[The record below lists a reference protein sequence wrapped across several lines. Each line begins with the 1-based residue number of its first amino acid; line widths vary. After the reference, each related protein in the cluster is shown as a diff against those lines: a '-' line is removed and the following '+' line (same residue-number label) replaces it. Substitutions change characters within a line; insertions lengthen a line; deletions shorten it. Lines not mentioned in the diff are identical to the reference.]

1 MENKDMNVNVNETE
15 MNETVSVD
23 TGKAIDVQAGKA
35 AELAKLRKSSHVMAV
50 IAKVVAI
57 INYVGCGISFLAALV
72 VICVPQYTNYVVSTG
87 NAREFFPS
95 EAWQELVTGLEKLG
109 DEKWALAAACI
120 ATGIGCIVCA
130 LIFRYV
136 RKTFNE
142 IENGDTPFTE
152 VLTNR
157 VKVIGIIVTA
167 FVLFGYGIFEAFMAA
182 AIMLTMY
189 MVFRYGFLLQT
200 ESDET
205 V

>member
-1 MENKDMNVNVNETE
+1 METLEVKQKKKIDRHNLVIWIIGVTLLWYIFIFEVLAEIVFDLKLSPVYKLFVN
-15 MNETVSVD
+15 
-23 TGKAIDVQAGKA
+23 IDYMPDAMFFA
-35 AELAKLRKSSHVMAV
+35 YSMYLITL
-50 IAKVVAI
+50 
-57 INYVGCGISFLAALV
+57 ISFLGIIVYTMVTKRNRFVFRSFLPKYGNNKVSVLLLGFLV
-72 VICVPQYTNYVVSTG
+72 GFIMN
-87 NAREFFPS
+87 F
-95 EAWQELVTGLEKLG
+95 
-109 DEKWALAAACI
+109 
-120 ATGIGCIVCA
+120 GCIVCA